1 MVSKRNRDRK
11 TAESIDTPAEKPAE
25 SINAE
30 QIVGKVIE
38 VLKPDMTQK
47 IEAIQT
53 SLSNQ
58 IKAEMQDLREH
69 LPDLP
74 QQPQQPQQ
82 PIPPTQHLSPQLPR
96 ETETT
101 PNTNPNQALAGQI
114 MPLLL
119 QAIRPA
125 DSGNELMKL
134 FMQTQMRNSMSKT
147 TYADWFQEEMM
158 KKMAKD
164 YLGTSIPDSVQKSS
178 EHFMKPIR
186 DIGVRADLAKQQS
199 EAKQ

>member
-1 MVSKRNRDRK
+1 MVSKRNRNRK

-74 QQPQQPQQ
+74 QQPQQP
-82 PIPPTQHLSPQLPR
+82 IPPTHHLSPPLPR

-101 PNTNPNQALAGQI
+101 PNANPNQALAGQI

>member
-1 MVSKRNRDRK
+1 MVSKRNRNRK
-11 TAESIDTPAEKPAE
+11 TAENIDTPAEKPAE

-30 QIVGKVIE
+30 QIVSKVIE

-69 LPDLP
+69 LPSLPP
-74 QQPQQPQQ
+74 QQSEQ
-82 PIPPTQHLSPQLPR
+82 PIPPTQHLSPPLPR

-101 PNTNPNQALAGQI
+101 PNKALAGQI

-199 EAKQ
+199 ENKQ

>member
-1 MVSKRNRDRK
+1 MVSKRNRNRK

-69 LPDLP
+69 LPSLPP
-74 QQPQQPQQ
+74 QQSEQ
-82 PIPPTQHLSPQLPR
+82 PIPPTQHLSPPLPR

-114 MPLLL
+114 VPLLM
-119 QAIRPA
+119 QAIRPN
-125 DSGNELMKL
+125 DSGQELMKL

-199 EAKQ
+199 ENKQ